1 MHKLV
6 EKKDFEVDEEVVKKS
21 KELDEKLDEYQ
32 ELLKEN

>member
-21 KELDEKLDEYQ
+21 KELDEKLNEYQ
-32 ELLKEN
+32 ELLDKD